1 MKAYK
6 FNYMGH
12 EEIGIIANNFTG
24 TGGFDFLVV
33 CLYGENEVIYN
44 ADSTQKCLDF
54 MNNPEEITIS
64 LTPKNK

>member
-1 MKAYK
+1 MKAYN
-6 FNYMGH
+6 FSYMGH
-12 EEIGIIANNFTG
+12 KEIGIIANNFTG

-33 CLYGENEVIYN
+33 LLDGEKQVIYN

-64 LTPKNK
+64 LT